1 MKKKTKEKLKKFLN
15 IFIAIVLLLG
25 ISMPVILSIIDM

>member
-15 IFIAIVLLLG
+15 IFIAIILLLG
-25 ISMPVILSIIDM
+25 ISMPVILSIMDM